1 MKKYYFPNSDYEE
14 EFFGSESPVCVD
26 VEELRR
32 LARGWDLTWEE
43 IMEQVHEAGDDEID
57 EYGTYESE

>member
-1 MKKYYFPNSDYEE
+1 MKKYYFPNSDHEK

-32 LARGWDLTWEE
+32 LARGLEE
-43 IMEQVHEAGDDEID
+43 LMEQVHEAGDDEIN